1 MSSALPAEIVES
13 RVHDAR
19 EPYGIGFRRCDF
31 PCGVELRVV
40 VADARAM
47 QQQVAA
53 AQIGNQPQ
61 QPLFRFR
68 GRDVD
73 RTYFYP
79 VRRRSPKCFEIF
91 RAATCGPDLPAGG
104 DIQFG
109 DLQSDTGSGPED
121 DDSIRGDNR

>member
-13 RVHDAR
+13 RVYDAR

-53 AQIGNQPQ
+53 AQIGNQQ
-61 QPLFRFR
+61 QQQLFRFR

-79 VRRRSPKCFEIF
+79 VRRRSPKCF
-91 RAATCGPDLPAGG
+91 T
-104 DIQFG
+104 
-109 DLQSDTGSGPED
+109 
-121 DDSIRGDNR
+121 SI

>member
-1 MSSALPAEIVES
+1 
-13 RVHDAR
+13 
-19 EPYGIGFRRCDF
+19 
-31 PCGVELRVV
+31 
-40 VADARAM
+40 M

-61 QPLFRFR
+61 QQLFRFR

-79 VRRRSPKCFEIF
+79 VRRRSPKCFEVF

-109 DLQSDTGSGPED
+109 DLQSDAGSGPED
-121 DDSIRGDNR
+121 DDSIRGDNL

>member
-1 MSSALPAEIVES
+1 
-13 RVHDAR
+13 
-19 EPYGIGFRRCDF
+19 
-31 PCGVELRVV
+31 
-40 VADARAM
+40 M

-53 AQIGNQPQ
+53 AQIGNQSQ
-61 QPLFRFR
+61 QQLFRFR

-79 VRRRSPKCFEIF
+79 VRRRSPKRFEIF

-109 DLQSDTGSGPED
+109 DLQSDAGGGPED
-121 DDSIRGDNR
+121 NDSTDGDNR